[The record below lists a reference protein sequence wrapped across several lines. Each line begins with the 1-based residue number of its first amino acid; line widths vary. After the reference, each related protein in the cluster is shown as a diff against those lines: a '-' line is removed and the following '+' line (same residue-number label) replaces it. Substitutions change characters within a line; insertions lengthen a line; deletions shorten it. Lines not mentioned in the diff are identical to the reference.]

1 MLKMFADFTLNINI
15 KEHTITVY
23 DLATEICIKMRTQ
36 EKWRLKTHQMKHNEN
51 TVGIV
56 TFEKKKIHSKFNV
69 KFVIVS
75 SK

>member
-15 KEHTITVY
+15 KEHIITVY

-36 EKWRLKTHQMKHNEN
+36 EKWRLN

-56 TFEKKKIHSKFNV
+56 TFEKKRFIRSL
-69 KFVIVS
+69 I
-75 SK
+75 

>member
-1 MLKMFADFTLNINI
+1 MSKLDAKKFVDFTLNINI

-56 TFEKKKIHSKFNV
+56 TFEKKRFIRSL
-69 KFVIVS
+69 I
-75 SK
+75 

>member
-15 KEHTITVY
+15 KEHIITVY

-56 TFEKKKIHSKFNV
+56 TFEKKRFIRSLM
-69 KFVIVS
+69 
-75 SK
+75 